1 MVDEVKTDQRVHVP
15 DADPRSLENLDI
27 AAAVTGAAGNI
38 CETVRE
44 RMLLHEAD
52 FRARKLAPIEHKKV
66 FNEPLWR
73 NSPRAN
79 AVTFRPDY
87 TKSGKEV
94 ASFRPSWMAKVTG
107 HHGHSGIGC
116 SEMQ

>member
-66 FNEPLWR
+66 FNEPLC
-73 NSPRAN
+73 
-79 AVTFRPDY
+79 V
-87 TKSGKEV
+87 
-94 ASFRPSWMAKVTG
+94 
-107 HHGHSGIGC
+107 
-116 SEMQ
+116 